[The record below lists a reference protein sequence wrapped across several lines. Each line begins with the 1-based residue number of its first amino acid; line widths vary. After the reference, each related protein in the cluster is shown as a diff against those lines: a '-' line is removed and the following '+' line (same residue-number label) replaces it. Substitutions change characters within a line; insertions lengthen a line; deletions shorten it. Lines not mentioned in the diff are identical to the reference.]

1 MKRAAFPL
9 LGIVFSTLI
18 FLPIVRAEDT
28 PQQGVTMT
36 VYAGSPLGLVPWE
49 TTPDLPVCY
58 SGVVPN
64 IDFDWGGNPAAEGCP
79 YDFFLVNFTG
89 WLTVPESG
97 QWEFLNWSDDGWR
110 MTLDGVLTIDDWNFH
125 GCGGHW
131 SGPNEGY
138 SQLVAGQS
146 YALNIWMFEWGG
158 SACARLWYGAP
169 TLGYGVVPA
178 EWLTTSALP
187 APTPTPSPEPSPEP
201 SVEPTPEPSPS
212 ESPSP
217 EPTPSVEPSPSP
229 TPEPSPSVEPTP
241 SEVPSVQPSP
251 IPSPTP
257 TPQPSPTP
265 DPTPEPSPSE
275 SASPDPT
282 PVPTDSPSVAPS
294 VEPTPEPSPSPDNI
308 AEEAAAVVGETIAA
322 VSEAVGEAA
331 AAVAETVSQAVEAI
345 ANLGKDLSPV
355 EKEKAAPVAIAIIVG
370 QVASA
375 AVAAASTAA
384 SAAAASAARKA
395 GK

>member
-18 FLPIVRAEDT
+18 FLPIVRATEDL

-36 VYAGSPLGLVPWE
+36 VYPEMSWPFEPWV
-49 TTPDLPVCY
+49 TPPTSEPCY
-58 SGVVPN
+58 SAVVPN
-64 IDFDWGGNPAAEGCP
+64 IDYDWGGAPPAQGCP
-79 YDFFLVNFTG
+79 VDLFTVHFTG

-146 YALNIWMFEWGG
+146 YALDIWMFEWGG
-158 SACARLWYGAP
+158 GACARLDYGSP
-169 TLGYGVVPA
+169 SGYGVVPT

-187 APTPTPSPEPSPEP
+187 TPEPSPSIEPSPEPSPSVEPSPEPSPSAEPSPSPSPSQEPSYEPSPTPTPEPSPTATPQPSPTAEPSPVPTPTVTPTPTPTPVPTPEP
-201 SVEPTPEPSPS
+201 SVEPTPTE
-212 ESPSP
+212 
-217 EPTPSVEPSPSP
+217 TP
-229 TPEPSPSVEPTP
+229 TPEPSVEPTP
-241 SEVPSVQPSP
+241 S
-251 IPSPTP
+251 
-257 TPQPSPTP
+257 
-265 DPTPEPSPSE
+265 
-275 SASPDPT
+275 
-282 PVPTDSPSVAPS
+282 
-294 VEPTPEPSPSPDNI
+294 PSPSPDNI

-331 AAVAETVSQAVEAI
+331 AAVAETVTQAVEAI

-395 GK
+395 SK

>member
-1 MKRAAFPL
+1 VKRAAFPL
-9 LGIVFSTLI
+9 LGIIFSTLI
-18 FLPIVRAEDT
+18 FLPIVRAEDL

-36 VYAGSPLGLVPWE
+36 VYDGSPLGLIPWE

-58 SGVVPN
+58 SAVVPN
-64 IDFDWGGNPAAEGCP
+64 IDYDWGNAPPAEGCP
-79 YDFFLVNFTG
+79 GDFFLVHFTG

-146 YALNIWMFEWGG
+146 YALDIWMFEWGG
-158 SACARLWYGAP
+158 GACARLDYGSP
-169 TLGYGVVPA
+169 SGYGVVPT
-178 EWLTTSALP
+178 EWLTTSSLP
-187 APTPTPSPEPSPEP
+187 TQEPSVEPSPEPSPEP

-212 ESPSP
+212 ETPSP
-217 EPTPSVEPSPSP
+217 EPSPTPTESELPSVE
-229 TPEPSPSVEPTP
+229 
-241 SEVPSVQPSP
+241 PSP

-257 TPQPSPTP
+257 TPQPSPTA
-265 DPTPEPSPSE
+265 EPSPV
-275 SASPDPT
+275 PTPTVTPTPTPT
-282 PVPTDSPSVAPS
+282 PVPTPEPS
-294 VEPTPEPSPSPDNI
+294 VEPTPTPEPSVEPTPSPSPSPDNI

-331 AAVAETVSQAVEAI
+331 AAVAETVTKAVEAI

-355 EKEKAAPVAIAIIVG
+355 EKQKAAPVAIAIIIG

-375 AVAAASTAA
+375 AVAAASTA

-395 GK
+395 TKRSSGLSLT

>member
-9 LGIVFSTLI
+9 LGIIFSTLI
-18 FLPIVRAEDT
+18 FLPIVRAEDL

-36 VYAGSPLGLVPWE
+36 VYDGSPLGLIPWE

-58 SGVVPN
+58 SAVVPN
-64 IDFDWGGNPAAEGCP
+64 IDYDWGGAPPAEGCP
-79 YDFFLVNFTG
+79 GNFFLVHFTG

-110 MTLDGVLTIDDWNFH
+110 MTLDGVLTLDDWNFH

-146 YALNIWMFEWGG
+146 YALDIWMFEWGG
-158 SACARLWYGAP
+158 GACARLWYGAP
-169 TLGYGVVPA
+169 TLGYGVVPTA
-178 EWLTTSALP
+178 WLTTSALP
-187 APTPTPSPEPSPEP
+187 TPEPSPSIEPSPEPSPSVEPSPEPSPSEEPSPSPSPSQEPSYEPSPTPTPEPTPTATPQPSPTAEPSPVPTPTVTPTPTPTPVPTPEP
-201 SVEPTPEPSPS
+201 SVEPTPT
-212 ESPSP
+212 P
-217 EPTPSVEPSPSP
+217 EPT
-229 TPEPSPSVEPTP
+229 VEPTP
-241 SEVPSVQPSP
+241 S
-251 IPSPTP
+251 
-257 TPQPSPTP
+257 
-265 DPTPEPSPSE
+265 
-275 SASPDPT
+275 
-282 PVPTDSPSVAPS
+282 
-294 VEPTPEPSPSPDNI
+294 PSPSPDNI

-395 GK
+395 SK

>member
-1 MKRAAFPL
+1 VKRAAFPL
-9 LGIVFSTLI
+9 IGIIFSTLI
-18 FLPIVRAEDT
+18 FLPIVRAEDL

-36 VYAGSPLGLVPWE
+36 VYDGSPLGLVPWE

-58 SGVVPN
+58 FAVVPN
-64 IDFDWGGNPAAEGCP
+64 IDYDWGGAPPAEGCP
-79 YDFFLVNFTG
+79 GDFFLVNFTG

-110 MTLDGVLTIDDWNFH
+110 MTLDGVLTLDDWNFH

-146 YALNIWMFEWGG
+146 YALDIWMFEWGG
-158 SACARLWYGAP
+158 GACARLWYGAP
-169 TLGYGVVPA
+169 TLGYGTVPT

-187 APTPTPSPEPSPEP
+187 TPEPSPSIEPSPEPSPSVEPSPEPSPSEEPSPSPSPSQEPSYEPSPTPTPEPSPTATPQPSPTAEPSPVPTPTVTPTPTPTPVPTPEP
-201 SVEPTPEPSPS
+201 SVEPTP
-212 ESPSP
+212 
-217 EPTPSVEPSPSP
+217 
-229 TPEPSPSVEPTP
+229 TPEPSVEPTP
-241 SEVPSVQPSP
+241 S
-251 IPSPTP
+251 
-257 TPQPSPTP
+257 
-265 DPTPEPSPSE
+265 
-275 SASPDPT
+275 
-282 PVPTDSPSVAPS
+282 
-294 VEPTPEPSPSPDNI
+294 PSPSPDNI

-355 EKEKAAPVAIAIIVG
+355 EKQKAAPVAIAIIIG

-395 GK
+395 DK

>member
-9 LGIVFSTLI
+9 LGIIFSTLI

-36 VYAGSPLGLVPWE
+36 VYPGVDLAGPWV
-49 TTPDLPVCY
+49 TQPSSQPCY
-58 SGVVPN
+58 SAVVPN
-64 IDFDWGGNPAAEGCP
+64 IDSDWGGAPAADGCP
-79 YDFFLVNFTG
+79 ADIFMVHFTG

-97 QWEFLNWSDDGWR
+97 QWEWLNWSDDGWR

-146 YALNIWMFEWGG
+146 YALDIWMFEWGG
-158 SACARLWYGAP
+158 GACARLWYGAP

-187 APTPTPSPEPSPEP
+187 APQPSPSVDPSPEPSPSVEPSPEPSPSEEPSPSPSPSQEPSYEPSPTPTPEPSPTATPQPSPTPEPSPVPTPTVTPTPTPTPVPTPEP
-201 SVEPTPEPSPS
+201 SVEPTPTE
-212 ESPSP
+212 
-217 EPTPSVEPSPSP
+217 TP
-229 TPEPSPSVEPTP
+229 TPEPSVEPTP
-241 SEVPSVQPSP
+241 S
-251 IPSPTP
+251 
-257 TPQPSPTP
+257 
-265 DPTPEPSPSE
+265 
-275 SASPDPT
+275 
-282 PVPTDSPSVAPS
+282 
-294 VEPTPEPSPSPDNI
+294 PSPSPDNI

-331 AAVAETVSQAVEAI
+331 AAVAETVTQAVEAI

-395 GK
+395 TK

>member
-1 MKRAAFPL
+1 VKRLAFPL
-9 LGIVFSTLI
+9 LGIIFSTLI
-18 FLPIVRAEDT
+18 FLPIVRAEDL

-36 VYAGSPLGLVPWE
+36 VYPEMAWPFEPWV
-49 TTPDLPVCY
+49 TPPTSAACY
-58 SGVVPN
+58 SAVVPN
-64 IDFDWGGNPAAEGCP
+64 IDYDWGGAPPADGCQG
-79 YDFFLVNFTG
+79 DFFLVNFTG

-110 MTLDGVLTIDDWNFH
+110 MTLDGVLTLDDWNFH

-146 YALNIWMFEWGG
+146 YALDIWMFEWGG
-158 SACARLWYGAP
+158 GACARLWYGAP
-169 TLGYGVVPA
+169 TLGYGTVPT

-187 APTPTPSPEPSPEP
+187 TPEPSPSIEPSPEPSPSVEPSPEPSPSEEPSPSPSPSQEPSYEPSPTPTPEPSPTATPKPSPTAEPSPVPTPTVTPTPTPTPVPTPEP
-201 SVEPTPEPSPS
+201 SVEPTP
-212 ESPSP
+212 
-217 EPTPSVEPSPSP
+217 
-229 TPEPSPSVEPTP
+229 TPEPSVEPTP
-241 SEVPSVQPSP
+241 S
-251 IPSPTP
+251 
-257 TPQPSPTP
+257 
-265 DPTPEPSPSE
+265 
-275 SASPDPT
+275 
-282 PVPTDSPSVAPS
+282 
-294 VEPTPEPSPSPDNI
+294 PSPSPDNI

-355 EKEKAAPVAIAIIVG
+355 EKQKAAPVAIAIIVG

-395 GK
+395 SK

>member
-58 SGVVPN
+58 SAVVPN

-146 YALNIWMFEWGG
+146 YALDIWMFEWGG
-158 SACARLWYGAP
+158 GACARLWYGAP

-187 APTPTPSPEPSPEP
+187 TPEPSPSLEPSPEPSPSVEP
-201 SVEPTPEPSPS
+201 SPEPTPEPSPS
-212 ESPSP
+212 P
-217 EPTPSVEPSPSP
+217 EPSIEPSPTP
-229 TPEPSPSVEPTP
+229 TPEPSPS
-241 SEVPSVQPSP
+241 EVPSVEPSP

-257 TPQPSPTP
+257 TPKPSPTP

>member
-1 MKRAAFPL
+1 VKRAAFPL
-9 LGIVFSTLI
+9 LGIIFSTLI
-18 FLPIVRAEDT
+18 FLPIVRAEDL

-36 VYAGSPLGLVPWE
+36 VYDGSPLGLVPWE

-58 SGVVPN
+58 SAVVPN
-64 IDFDWGGNPAAEGCP
+64 IDYDWGGAPPAEGCP
-79 YDFFLVNFTG
+79 GDFFLVNFTG

-110 MTLDGVLTIDDWNFH
+110 MTLDGVLTLDDWNFH

-158 SACARLWYGAP
+158 GACARLWYGAP
-169 TLGYGVVPA
+169 TLGYGVVPT

-187 APTPTPSPEPSPEP
+187 TPEPSPSTEPSPEPSPSVEPSPEPSPSEEPSPSPSPSQEPSYEPSPTPTPEPSPTATPQPSPTTEPSPVPTPTVTPTPTPTPVPTPEP
-201 SVEPTPEPSPS
+201 SVEPTP
-212 ESPSP
+212 
-217 EPTPSVEPSPSP
+217 
-229 TPEPSPSVEPTP
+229 TPEPSVEPTP
-241 SEVPSVQPSP
+241 
-251 IPSPTP
+251 
-257 TPQPSPTP
+257 
-265 DPTPEPSPSE
+265 TPE
-275 SASPDPT
+275 
-282 PVPTDSPSVAPS
+282 
-294 VEPTPEPSPSPDNI
+294 PSPDNI

-395 GK
+395 SK

>member
-1 MKRAAFPL
+1 MNRAAFPL
-9 LGIVFSTLI
+9 LGIIFSTLI
-18 FLPIVRAEDT
+18 FLPIVRAEDL

-36 VYAGSPLGLVPWE
+36 VYDGVMLGLGPWQQE
-49 TTPDLPVCY
+49 PDQPVCY
-58 SGVVPN
+58 SGVVTM
-64 IDFDWGGNPAAEGCP
+64 IDFDWGGAPAVEGCP
-79 YDFFLVNFTG
+79 QNFFMVHFTG

-97 QWEFLNWSDDGWR
+97 QWEFLNWSDDGWY
-110 MTLDGVLTIDDWNFH
+110 MTLDGVITIDDWNFH

-146 YALNIWMFEWGG
+146 YALDIWMFEWGG
-158 SACARLWYGAP
+158 GACARLWYGAP
-169 TLGYGVVPA
+169 TLGYGTVPT

-187 APTPTPSPEPSPEP
+187 TPEPSAEPSPEPSPEP

-212 ESPSP
+212 ETPSP
-217 EPTPSVEPSPSP
+217 EPTPSPTESESPSVEPTPEPTPTATPQPSP
-229 TPEPSPSVEPTP
+229 TPEPSPVPTPTATATPTPTPVPTPEPSVEPTSTPEPTVEPTP
-241 SEVPSVQPSP
+241 S
-251 IPSPTP
+251 
-257 TPQPSPTP
+257 
-265 DPTPEPSPSE
+265 
-275 SASPDPT
+275 
-282 PVPTDSPSVAPS
+282 
-294 VEPTPEPSPSPDNI
+294 PSPSPDNI

-355 EKEKAAPVAIAIIVG
+355 EKQKAAPVAIAIIIG

-395 GK
+395 DK

>member
-9 LGIVFSTLI
+9 LWIIFSTLI
-18 FLPIVRAEDT
+18 FLPIVRAEDQ

-36 VYAGSPLGLVPWE
+36 VYDGSPLGFIPWE

-58 SGVVPN
+58 SAVVPN
-64 IDFDWGGNPAAEGCP
+64 IDYDWGGAPPAEGCP
-79 YDFFLVNFTG
+79 GDFFLVHFNG

-146 YALNIWMFEWGG
+146 YALDIWMFEWGG
-158 SACARLWYGAP
+158 AACARLDYGSP
-169 TLGYGVVPA
+169 SGYGVVPT

-187 APTPTPSPEPSPEP
+187 APEPS
-201 SVEPTPEPSPS
+201 
-212 ESPSP
+212 
-217 EPTPSVEPSPSP
+217 PSVEPS
-229 TPEPSPSVEPTP
+229 PEPSPSVEPSPEPSP
-241 SEVPSVQPSP
+241 SEEPSP
-251 IPSPTP
+251 SPSPSQEPSYEPSPTP
-257 TPQPSPTP
+257 TPEPSPTATPQPSPTAEP
-265 DPTPEPSPSE
+265 SPVPTPTVTPTPTPTPVPTPEPSVEPSPTE
-275 SASPDPT
+275 TPT
-282 PVPTDSPSVAPS
+282 PAPS
-294 VEPTPEPSPSPDNI
+294 VEPTPSPSPSPDNI
-308 AEEAAAVVGETIAA
+308 AEEAAAAVGETIAA

-331 AAVAETVSQAVEAI
+331 TAVAETVTQAVEAI

-355 EKEKAAPVAIAIIVG
+355 EKQKAAPVAIAIIVG

-395 GK
+395 DK

>member
-1 MKRAAFPL
+1 MKRLAFPL

-18 FLPIVRAEDT
+18 FLPIVRANDV

-36 VYAGSPLGLVPWE
+36 VYPEMSWPFEPWV
-49 TTPDLPVCY
+49 TPPASEPCY

-64 IDFDWGGNPAAEGCP
+64 IDFDWAGNPAAEGCP

-146 YALNIWMFEWGG
+146 YALDIWMFEWGG
-158 SACARLWYGAP
+158 GACARLWYGAP

-178 EWLTTSALP
+178 AWLTTSALP
-187 APTPTPSPEPSPEP
+187 
-201 SVEPTPEPSPS
+201 TPEPSPS
-212 ESPSP
+212 LEPSP
-217 EPTPSVEPSPSP
+217 EPTVEPSPEP
-229 TPEPSPSVEPTP
+229 TPEPSPSVEP
-241 SEVPSVQPSP
+241 SIE
-251 IPSPTP
+251 PSPT
-257 TPQPSPTP
+257 
-265 DPTPEPSPSE
+265 PTPEPSPSE
-275 SASPDPT
+275 VPSVEPSPTPTPTPKPSPTVDPTPEPSASESATPDPT

-294 VEPTPEPSPSPDNI
+294 VEPTPEPTSSPDNI
-308 AEEAAAVVGETIAA
+308 AEEAAAAVGEVAAA

-345 ANLGKDLSPV
+345 ANLGKDLSPA
-355 EKEKAAPVAIAIIVG
+355 EKQKAAPVAVAIVIS

-375 AVAAASTAA
+375 AVAAAS
-384 SAAAASAARKA
+384 SAAAAARKVT
-395 GK
+395 K

>member
-1 MKRAAFPL
+1 VRRLAFPL
-9 LGIVFSTLI
+9 LGIIFSTLI
-18 FLPIVRAEDT
+18 FLPIVRAEDA

-36 VYAGSPLGLVPWE
+36 IYPEMPWPFE
-49 TTPDLPVCY
+49 PWVTPPASEPCY
-58 SGVVPN
+58 SAVVPN
-64 IDFDWGGNPAAEGCP
+64 IDFDWGGAPAAEGCP
-79 YDFFLVNFTG
+79 HNFFLVHFNG

-146 YALNIWMFEWGG
+146 YALDIWMFEWGG
-158 SACARLWYGAP
+158 GACARLWYGAP

-187 APTPTPSPEPSPEP
+187 APTSTPSPEPSPEP

-217 EPTPSVEPSPSP
+217 EPTP
-229 TPEPSPSVEPTP
+229 
-241 SEVPSVQPSP
+241 
-251 IPSPTP
+251 TP
-257 TPQPSPTP
+257 T
-265 DPTPEPSPSE
+265 ESE
-275 SASPDPT
+275 T
-282 PVPTDSPSVAPS
+282 PS
-294 VEPTPEPSPSPDNI
+294 VEPTPEPSPIATPQPSPTAKPSPVPTPTVTPTPTPTPLPTPEPSVEPSPTPEPSVEPTPTPEPSPDNI

-331 AAVAETVSQAVEAI
+331 AAVAETVTQAVEAI

-355 EKEKAAPVAIAIIVG
+355 EKQKAAPVAVAIVIS

-375 AVAAASTAA
+375 AVAAASNAA
-384 SAAAASAARKA
+384 SAASASAARKA
-395 GK
+395 SK